1 VRRLAGALALLLAA
15 AGTASAEE
23 LTIALSTPEVRID
36 SNFTG
41 TTITIFGVIERNAAT
56 VSRSAGYD
64 VATLAA
70 GPRESVVARRKD
82 RILGVWANRASET
95 IVAVPSFY
103 SLNTSRD
110 LDAIAPV
117 TLLSQLELGFRN
129 IGFAYSGRT
138 EVNDPAAGEFRDAYV
153 RLKSESGLYSE
164 HIGGVL
170 FIGGTVFRSTLRIP
184 ANVPVGRYT
193 VSVYLFSGNAFLAK
207 ASDQFDVTKT
217 GFERY
222 MFSVARSQ
230 SLLYGLG
237 CVALALLTGWLAG
250 VIFRRD

>member
-1 VRRLAGALALLLAA
+1 MRSLAA
-15 AGTASAEE
+15 AVAILFLIAGAARAEE

-41 TTITIFGVIERNAAT
+41 TTITIFGVIDRDVAT
-56 VSRSAGYD
+56 VSRIAGYD

-70 GPRESVVARRKD
+70 GPRESVIARRKD
-82 RILGVWANRASET
+82 RILGVWANRESET

-103 SLNTSRD
+103 SLNTSRE
-110 LDAIAPV
+110 LDGIAPT
-117 TLLSQLELGFRN
+117 TLLGRLELGFRN
-129 IGFAYSGRT
+129 IAFAYAGRSA
-138 EVNDPAAGEFRDAYV
+138 VNDPEAGEFRDAFI

-164 HIGGVL
+164 HIGGVV
-170 FIGGTVFRSTLRIP
+170 FIAGTVFRSTIWIP

-193 VSVYLFSGNAFLAK
+193 VSVYLFSGNAFLAE
-207 ASDQFDVTKT
+207 ASDQFDITKT
-217 GFERY
+217 GLERY
-222 MFSVARSQ
+222 MFSISRSQ

-237 CVALALLTGWLAG
+237 CVTVALFTGWLAG